1 MGNVYN
7 FAILNELLKHWIMM
21 TLPDTYSQDEKIE
34 LERQFNVLLT
44 CWKSRKNEQDVAF
57 VTEAYLLAANAHKDA
72 RRRSGEPYMY
82 HPLAVATIIAGE
94 MGMGRTSIIAA
105 LLHDVVEDTDY
116 TLDYIKEHFG
126 DKAAQIVDG
135 VTKLTNE
142 DFTEGVKS
150 LQAETFRKVIMS
162 MSYDIRVILV
172 KLADRLHNMRTLS
185 SMPHHKQLKIAS
197 ETTQIYAPIAY
208 RLGLYKVKIELDDLC
223 LKYIN
228 PQVFESVQKQLCD
241 VREKKLK
248 ELEDFLAP
256 VKAELEQRGIKV
268 RTMAIE
274 RNVSSVWERM
284 VKFGMSLEEVYDAY
298 VARIIIDC
306 PDLDDEKV
314 QCWETFAVFT
324 KYYYPDNKKMRDW
337 VSFPK
342 TNGYSSIHA
351 VFMSK
356 DGNWVE
362 TQIRTER
369 MDEIAENGFAA
380 YWKYRAKNSNAE
392 SGLDLWMNVVRNL
405 VQQADENHVSAIEF
419 IDSFKLDLFNDE
431 IFVFTPDGD
440 KITLPKGSTV
450 LDFAYNIHSD
460 LGNHCVGANIN
471 KKLSP
476 IHTELKMGDQ
486 VEVITSEYQEPQEK
500 WFDYLATSSAK
511 SRLKNG
517 IKDFRKAF
525 KDKGK
530 TMLKEYFD
538 HANIDFSKQ
547 NRNILA
553 AKFNLATRN
562 DLYYFV
568 AVNKIGRQDVE
579 TILKKSDFS
588 WSNYL
593 VKYLTLG
600 FVKPSSQKKNDDKD
614 GVDISGYT
622 ISTCCN
628 PIPGDDVVAIS
639 LPGEPVQIHHPD
651 CPEAMKLMSRHGE
664 SIVKAR
670 WQFGEDFAF
679 LATLK
684 ILAVNKMGFGATL
697 FDTITNQ
704 EKLDMQAMEMKNEGG
719 MVVAIVSVYVNNLKT
734 LENLIDKIKKID
746 LVKKVER
753 VGKRL

>member
-1 MGNVYN
+1 
-7 FAILNELLKHWIMM
+7 MM

-44 CWKSRKNEQDVAF
+44 CWKSRKNEQDVAL

-116 TLDYIKEHFG
+116 SLDYIKEHFG

-142 DFTEGVKS
+142 DFTEGVNS

-248 ELEDFLAP
+248 ELEDFLTP

-306 PDLDDEKV
+306 PNLDDEKV

-547 NRNILA
+547 NRNLLA

-562 DLYYFV
+562 DLYYYV

-600 FVKPSSQKKNDDKD
+600 FVKPSSQKKSDDKD

-639 LPGEPVQIHHPD
+639 LPGESVQIHHPD

>member
-1 MGNVYN
+1 
-7 FAILNELLKHWIMM
+7 M
-21 TLPDTYSQDEKIE
+21 TLPDTYSQDEKAE
-34 LERQFNVLLT
+34 LERQFDNLLR
-44 CWKSRKNEQDVAF
+44 CWKSRKNEQDVES
-57 VTEAYLLAANAHKDA
+57 VTEGFLLAANAHKDQ

-105 LLHDVVEDTDY
+105 LLHDVVEDTEY

-126 DKAAQIVDG
+126 EKVAQIVDG

-142 DFTEGVKS
+142 DFDANVRS

-172 KLADRLHNMRTLS
+172 KLADRLHNMRTLG

-197 ETTQIYAPIAY
+197 ETTQIYAPVAY
-208 RLGLYKVKIELDDLC
+208 RLGLYKVKLELDDLC

-228 PQVFESVQKQLCD
+228 PQVFESVQKQLAE
-241 VREKKLK
+241 VRDRKIK

-256 VKAELEQRGIKV
+256 VKSDLEKQGVKV

-284 VKFGMSLEEVYDAY
+284 VKFGMSLEEVYDVY

-306 PDLDDEKV
+306 PNIEDEKV
-314 QCWETFAVFT
+314 KCWETFAAFT

-351 VFMSK
+351 VFMNQN
-356 DGNWVE
+356 GNWVE

-380 YWKYRAKNSNAE
+380 YWKYRDKNSTAE
-392 SGLDLWMNVVRNL
+392 SGLDLWMKVVKDL
-405 VQQADENHVSAIEF
+405 VKQADENHASAIEF

-431 IFVFTPDGD
+431 IFVFTPNGD
-440 KITLPKGSTV
+440 KMTLPKGSTV

-476 IHTELKMGDQ
+476 IQTELKMGDQ
-486 VEVITSEYQEPQEK
+486 VEIITSEHQEPQEK

-517 IKDFRKAF
+517 IKDFRKVF

-538 HANIDFSKQ
+538 RAKIDFSRL
-547 NRNILA
+547 NRNILVE
-553 AKFNLATRN
+553 KFNLANRN
-562 DLYYFV
+562 DLYYYV
-568 AVNKIGRQDVE
+568 ATNKIGQQDVE
-579 TILKKSDFS
+579 TILKKKDASLSD
-588 WSNYL
+588 YL

-600 FVKPSSQKKNDDKD
+600 FVKPSQKKNEEKPDEN
-614 GVDISGYT
+614 GVSGYV
-622 ISTCCN
+622 IATCCK
-628 PIPGDDVVAIS
+628 PIPGDDVVAIQ
-639 LPGEPVQIHHPD
+639 LPGEPIQIHHPD
-651 CPEAMKLMSRHGE
+651 CPEAQKLMSRYGE
-664 SIVKAR
+664 SIVKAHL
-670 WQFGEDFAF
+670 QFGDDFAF

-684 ILAVNKMGFGATL
+684 VLAVNKMGFGAKL

-704 EKLDMQAMEMKNEGG
+704 EKLDMQAMEMKIEGG
-719 MVVAIVSVYVNNLKT
+719 MVVATVSVYVNNLKT
-734 LENLIDKIKKID
+734 LENLIDKIKKIE

-753 VGKRL
+753 IGKRS

>member
-1 MGNVYN
+1 
-7 FAILNELLKHWIMM
+7 MM
-21 TLPDTYSQDEKIE
+21 TLPDTYSPDEKIE
-34 LERQFNVLLT
+34 LERQFNALLQ
-44 CWKSRKNEQDVAF
+44 CWKSRKNEQDVAL

-116 TLDYIKEHFG
+116 TLYYISEHFG
-126 DKAAQIVDG
+126 EKVAKIVDG

-142 DFTEGVKS
+142 DFDASVRS

-228 PQVFESVQKQLCD
+228 PSVFDSVQKQLSE
-241 VREKKLK
+241 VREKKIN
-248 ELEDFLAP
+248 ELEEFLSP
-256 VKAELEQRGIKV
+256 VKTELEQRGIKV

-306 PDLDDEKV
+306 PNIDDEKI

-351 VFMSK
+351 VFMNRH
-356 DGNWVE
+356 GNWIE

-369 MDEIAENGFAA
+369 MDEAAENGFAA
-380 YWKYRAKNSNAE
+380 YWKYRDQNSTAE
-392 SGLDLWMNVVRNL
+392 SGLDLWMKVVRNL
-405 VQQADENHVSAIEF
+405 VQQADENHASAIEF

-431 IFVFTPDGD
+431 IFVFTPKGD

-450 LDFAYNIHSD
+450 LDFAYNIHTD

-476 IHTELKMGDQ
+476 IQTELKMGDQ
-486 VEVITSEYQEPQEK
+486 VEVITSEHQEPQEK

-517 IKDFRKAF
+517 IKDYRKAF
-525 KDKGK
+525 KDEGK
-530 TMLKEYFD
+530 AMLKEYFD
-538 HANIDFSKQ
+538 HAKIDFSKQ
-547 NRNILA
+547 NRNTLA
-553 AKFNLATRN
+553 EKFNLSNRN
-562 DLYYFV
+562 DLYYMV
-568 AVNKIGRQDVE
+568 ATNKIGQQDVE
-579 TILKKSDFS
+579 NCLRKNDAAS
-588 WSNYL
+588 WSEYL

-600 FVKPSSQKKNDDKD
+600 IVRPSSERKNDKTEEKPDENT
-614 GVDISGYT
+614 VSGYV

-628 PIPGDDVVAIS
+628 PIPGDDVVAIQ
-639 LPGEPVQIHHPD
+639 LPGEPLQIHHPD
-651 CPEAMKLMSRHGE
+651 CVEAQKLMSRYGE
-664 SIVKAR
+664 SILKAR
-670 WQFGEDFAF
+670 LQFGDDFAF

-697 FDTITNQ
+697 FDIITNQ
-704 EKLDMQAMEMKNEGG
+704 EKLDMQAMEMKIEGG

-734 LENLIDKIKKID
+734 LENLIDKIKKLE

-753 VGKRL
+753 VGKRN

>member
-1 MGNVYN
+1 
-7 FAILNELLKHWIMM
+7 M
-21 TLPDTYSQDEKIE
+21 TLPDTYSQDEKAE
-34 LERQFNVLLT
+34 LERQFDNLLR
-44 CWKSRKNEQDVAF
+44 CWKSRKNEQDVES
-57 VTEAYLLAANAHKDA
+57 VTEGFLLAANAHKDQ

-105 LLHDVVEDTDY
+105 LLHDVVEDTEY

-126 DKAAQIVDG
+126 EKVAQIVDG

-142 DFTEGVKS
+142 DFDANVRS

-172 KLADRLHNMRTLS
+172 KLADRLHNMRTLG

-197 ETTQIYAPIAY
+197 ETTQIYAPVAY
-208 RLGLYKVKIELDDLC
+208 RLGLYKVKLELDDLC

-228 PQVFESVQKQLCD
+228 PQVFESVQKQLAE
-241 VREKKLK
+241 VRDRKIK

-256 VKAELEQRGIKV
+256 VKSDLEKQGVKV

-284 VKFGMSLEEVYDAY
+284 VKFGMSLEEVYDVY

-306 PDLDDEKV
+306 PNIEDEKV
-314 QCWETFAVFT
+314 KCWETFAAFT

-351 VFMSK
+351 VFMNQN
-356 DGNWVE
+356 GNWVE

-380 YWKYRAKNSNAE
+380 YWKYRDKNSTAE
-392 SGLDLWMNVVRNL
+392 SGLDLWMKVVKDL
-405 VQQADENHVSAIEF
+405 VKQADENHASAIEF

-431 IFVFTPDGD
+431 IFVFTPNGD
-440 KITLPKGSTV
+440 KMTLPKGSTV

-476 IHTELKMGDQ
+476 IQTELKMGDQ
-486 VEVITSEYQEPQEK
+486 VEIITSEHQEPQEK

-517 IKDFRKAF
+517 IKDFRKVF

-538 HANIDFSKQ
+538 RAKIDFSRL
-547 NRNILA
+547 NRNILVE
-553 AKFNLATRN
+553 KFNLANRN
-562 DLYYFV
+562 DLYYYV
-568 AVNKIGRQDVE
+568 ATNKIGQQDVE
-579 TILKKSDFS
+579 TILKKKGASLSD
-588 WSNYL
+588 YL

-600 FVKPSSQKKNDDKD
+600 FVKPSQKKNEEKPDEN
-614 GVDISGYT
+614 GVTGYV
-622 ISTCCN
+622 IATCCK
-628 PIPGDDVVAIS
+628 PIPGDDVVAIQ
-639 LPGEPVQIHHPD
+639 LPGEPIQIHHPD
-651 CPEAMKLMSRHGE
+651 CPEAQKLMSRYGE
-664 SIVKAR
+664 SIVKAHL
-670 WQFGEDFAF
+670 QFGDDFAF
-679 LATLK
+679 LATIK
-684 ILAVNKMGFGATL
+684 VLAVNKMGFGAKL

-704 EKLDMQAMEMKNEGG
+704 EKLDMQAMEMMIEGG
-719 MVVAIVSVYVNNLKT
+719 MVVATVSVYVNNLKT
-734 LENLIDKIKKID
+734 LENLIDKIKKIE

-753 VGKRL
+753 IGKRS

>member
-1 MGNVYN
+1 
-7 FAILNELLKHWIMM
+7 M
-21 TLPDTYSQDEKIE
+21 TLPDTYSQEEKIE
-34 LERQFNVLLT
+34 LERQFNELLQ
-44 CWKSRKNEQDVAF
+44 CWKSRKNEQDVAL

-94 MGMGRTSIIAA
+94 MGMGRTSIICA

-116 TLDYIKEHFG
+116 TLDYISEHFG
-126 DKAAQIVDG
+126 EKVAKIVDG
-135 VTKLTNE
+135 VTKLTSE
-142 DFTEGVKS
+142 DFKEGAKS

-197 ETTQIYAPIAY
+197 ETAQIYAPIAY

-228 PQVFESVQKQLCD
+228 PQVFDSVQKQLCE
-241 VREKKLK
+241 VREKKIN
-248 ELEDFLAP
+248 ELEEFLAP
-256 VKAELEQRGIKV
+256 VKAELDKMGIKV

-284 VKFGMSLEEVYDAY
+284 VKFGMSLEEVYDVY

-306 PDLDDEKV
+306 PNVEDEKV
-314 QCWETFAVFT
+314 KCWETFAVFT

-351 VFMSK
+351 VFMNK
-356 DGNWVE
+356 KGNWVE

-380 YWKYRAKNSNAE
+380 YWKYRDQNSTAE
-392 SGLDLWMNVVRNL
+392 SGLDLWMKVVRDL
-405 VQQADENHVSAIEF
+405 VQQADDNQASAIEF

-431 IFVFTPDGD
+431 IFVFTPNGD

-517 IKDFRKAF
+517 IKDFRKVF
-525 KDKGK
+525 KEKGK
-530 TMLKEYFD
+530 AMLREIFEN
-538 HANIDFSKQ
+538 ARIDFSKQ
-547 NRNILA
+547 NRNTLA
-553 AKFNLATRN
+553 EKLNLATRN
-562 DLYYFV
+562 DLYYYV
-568 AVNKIGRQDVE
+568 AMNKVSQQDVE
-579 TILKKSDFS
+579 NILKKNDAS
-588 WSNYL
+588 WSDYL

-600 FVKPSSQKKNDDKD
+600 FVNPSKRNGNKTND
-614 GVDISGYT
+614 VDVAGYV

-651 CPEAMKLMSRHGE
+651 CPEAQKLMSRHGE

-670 WQFGEDFAF
+670 WQFGDDFAF

-684 ILAVNKMGFGATL
+684 ILAVNKMGFGAKL

-704 EKLDMQAMEMKNEGG
+704 EKLDMQAMEMKIEGG

-753 VGKRL
+753 VGKKN

>member
-1 MGNVYN
+1 
-7 FAILNELLKHWIMM
+7 
-21 TLPDTYSQDEKIE
+21 
-34 LERQFNVLLT
+34 
-44 CWKSRKNEQDVAF
+44 
-57 VTEAYLLAANAHKDA
+57 
-72 RRRSGEPYMY
+72 MY

-105 LLHDVVEDTDY
+105 LLHDVVEDTEY

-126 DKAAQIVDG
+126 EKVAQIVDG

-142 DFTEGVKS
+142 DFDANVRS

-172 KLADRLHNMRTLS
+172 KLADRLHNMRTLG

-197 ETTQIYAPIAY
+197 ETTQIYAPVAY
-208 RLGLYKVKIELDDLC
+208 RLGLYKVKLELDDLC

-228 PQVFESVQKQLCD
+228 PQVFESVQKQLAE
-241 VREKKLK
+241 VRDRKIK

-256 VKAELEQRGIKV
+256 VKSDLEKQGVKV

-284 VKFGMSLEEVYDAY
+284 VKFGMSLEEVYDVY

-306 PDLDDEKV
+306 PNIEDEKV
-314 QCWETFAVFT
+314 KCWETFAAFT

-351 VFMSK
+351 VFMNQN
-356 DGNWVE
+356 GNWVE

-380 YWKYRAKNSNAE
+380 YWKYRDKNSTAE
-392 SGLDLWMNVVRNL
+392 SGLDLWMKVVKDL
-405 VQQADENHVSAIEF
+405 VKQADENHASAIEF
-419 IDSFKLDLFNDE
+419 IDNFKLDLFNDE
-431 IFVFTPDGD
+431 IFVFTPKGD

-450 LDFAYNIHSD
+450 LDFAYNIHTD

-476 IHTELKMGDQ
+476 IQTELKMGDQ
-486 VEVITSEYQEPQEK
+486 VEIITSEHQEPQEK

-517 IKDFRKAF
+517 IKDFRKVF

-538 HANIDFSKQ
+538 RAKIDFSRL
-547 NRNILA
+547 NRNILVE
-553 AKFNLATRN
+553 KFNLANRN
-562 DLYYFV
+562 DLYYYV
-568 AVNKIGRQDVE
+568 ATNKIGQQDVE
-579 TILKKSDFS
+579 TILKKKDASLSD
-588 WSNYL
+588 YL

-600 FVKPSSQKKNDDKD
+600 FVKPSQKKNEEKPDEN
-614 GVDISGYT
+614 GVSGYV
-622 ISTCCN
+622 IATCCK
-628 PIPGDDVVAIS
+628 PIPGDDVVAIQ
-639 LPGEPVQIHHPD
+639 LPGEPIQIHHPD
-651 CPEAMKLMSRHGE
+651 CPEAQKLMSRYGE
-664 SIVKAR
+664 SIVKAHL
-670 WQFGEDFAF
+670 QFGDDFAF
-679 LATLK
+679 LATIK
-684 ILAVNKMGFGATL
+684 VLAVNKMGFGAKL

-704 EKLDMQAMEMKNEGG
+704 EKLDMQAMEMMIEGG
-719 MVVAIVSVYVNNLKT
+719 MVVATVSVYVNNLKT
-734 LENLIDKIKKID
+734 LENLIDKIKKIE

-753 VGKRL
+753 IGKRS

>member
-1 MGNVYN
+1 
-7 FAILNELLKHWIMM
+7 MM
-21 TLPDTYSQDEKIE
+21 TLPDTYSLEEKAE
-34 LERQFNVLLT
+34 LERQFEQLLQ
-44 CWKSRKNEQDVAF
+44 CWKSRKNEQDVAL
-57 VTEAYLLAANAHKDA
+57 VTEGFLLAANAHKDQ

-82 HPLAVATIIAGE
+82 HPLAVATVIAGE

-105 LLHDVVEDTDY
+105 LLHDVVEDTEY

-126 DKAAQIVDG
+126 DKVAQIVDG

-142 DFTEGVKS
+142 DFEEGARS

-172 KLADRLHNMRTLS
+172 KLADRLHNMRTLG

-228 PQVFESVQKQLCD
+228 PQVFESVQKQLCEI
-241 VREKKLK
+241 REKKIN
-248 ELEDFLAP
+248 ELEEFLAP
-256 VKAELEQRGIKV
+256 VKTELEQRGIKV

-306 PDLDDEKV
+306 QNVEDEKI

-351 VFMSK
+351 VFMNK
-356 DGNWVE
+356 QGNWIE

-369 MDEIAENGFAA
+369 MDETAENGFAA
-380 YWKYRAKNSNAE
+380 YWKYRDKNSNAE
-392 SGLDLWMNVVRNL
+392 SGLDLWMKVVRNL
-405 VQQADENHVSAIEF
+405 VQQADENHASAIEF
-419 IDSFKLDLFNDE
+419 IDNFKLDLFNDE
-431 IFVFTPDGD
+431 IFVFTPKGD

-450 LDFAYNIHSD
+450 LDFAYNIHTD
-460 LGNHCVGANIN
+460 IGNHCVGANIN

-486 VEVITSEYQEPQEK
+486 VEVITSEHQEPQEK

-511 SRLKNG
+511 TRLKNG

-530 TMLKEYFD
+530 EMLRAYFENA
-538 HANIDFSKQ
+538 HVDFSKQ
-547 NRNILA
+547 NRNTLA
-553 AKFNLATRN
+553 EKFNLANRN
-562 DLYYFV
+562 DLYYYV
-568 AVNKIGRQDVE
+568 ATNKIGQQDVDNV
-579 TILKKSDFS
+579 LKSNDVRWSD
-588 WSNYL
+588 YL

-600 FVKPSSQKKNDDKD
+600 FVRPSSQRKNEEKAEES
-614 GVDISGYT
+614 GVSGYV
-622 ISTCCN
+622 ISTCCT
-628 PIPGDDVVAIS
+628 PIPGDDVVAIQ
-639 LPGEPVQIHHPD
+639 LPGQPIQIHHPD
-651 CPEAMKLMSRHGE
+651 CPEAQKLMSRYGE
-664 SIVKAR
+664 NIVKAR
-670 WQFGEDFAF
+670 MQFGDEFAF

-704 EKLDMQAMEMKNEGG
+704 EKLDMQAMEMKIEGG
-719 MVVAIVSVYVNNLKT
+719 MVVATVSVYVNNLKT
-734 LENLIDKIKKID
+734 LENLIDKIKKLE

-753 VGKRL
+753 VGKRS

>member
-1 MGNVYN
+1 
-7 FAILNELLKHWIMM
+7 MM
-21 TLPDTYSQDEKIE
+21 TLPDTYSQDEKAE
-34 LERQFNVLLT
+34 LERQFDNLLR
-44 CWKSRKNEQDVAF
+44 CWKSRKNEQDVES
-57 VTEAYLLAANAHKDA
+57 VTEGFLLAANAHKDQ

-105 LLHDVVEDTDY
+105 LLHDVVEDTEY

-126 DKAAQIVDG
+126 EKVAQIVDG

-142 DFTEGVKS
+142 DFDANVRS

-172 KLADRLHNMRTLS
+172 KLADRLHNMRTLG

-197 ETTQIYAPIAY
+197 ETTQIYAPVAY
-208 RLGLYKVKIELDDLC
+208 RLGLYKVKLELDDLC

-228 PQVFESVQKQLCD
+228 PQVFESVQKQLAE
-241 VREKKLK
+241 VRDRKIR

-256 VKAELEQRGIKV
+256 VKSDLEKQGVKV

-284 VKFGMSLEEVYDAY
+284 VKFGMSLEEVYDVY

-306 PDLDDEKV
+306 PNIEDEKV
-314 QCWETFAVFT
+314 KCWETFAAFT

-351 VFMSK
+351 VFMNQN
-356 DGNWVE
+356 GNWVE

-380 YWKYRAKNSNAE
+380 YWKYRDKNSTAE
-392 SGLDLWMNVVRNL
+392 SGLDLWMKVVKDL
-405 VQQADENHVSAIEF
+405 VKQADENHASAIEF

-431 IFVFTPDGD
+431 IFVFTPNGD
-440 KITLPKGSTV
+440 KMTLPKGSTV
-450 LDFAYNIHSD
+450 LDFAYNIHTD

-476 IHTELKMGDQ
+476 IQTELKMGDQ
-486 VEVITSEYQEPQEK
+486 VEIITSEHQEPQEK

-517 IKDFRKAF
+517 IKDFRKVF

-538 HANIDFSKQ
+538 RAKIDFSRL
-547 NRNILA
+547 NRNILVE
-553 AKFNLATRN
+553 KFNLANRN
-562 DLYYFV
+562 DLYYYV
-568 AVNKIGRQDVE
+568 ATNKIGQQDVE
-579 TILKKSDFS
+579 TILKKKDASLSD
-588 WSNYL
+588 YL

-600 FVKPSSQKKNDDKD
+600 FVKPSQKKNEEKPDEN
-614 GVDISGYT
+614 GVSGYV
-622 ISTCCN
+622 IATCCK
-628 PIPGDDVVAIS
+628 PIPGDDVVAIQ
-639 LPGEPVQIHHPD
+639 LPGEPIQIHHPD
-651 CPEAMKLMSRHGE
+651 CPEAQKLMSRYGE
-664 SIVKAR
+664 SIVKAHL
-670 WQFGEDFAF
+670 QFGDDFAF
-679 LATLK
+679 LATIK
-684 ILAVNKMGFGATL
+684 VLAVNKMGFGAKL

-704 EKLDMQAMEMKNEGG
+704 EKLDMQAMEMRIEGG
-719 MVVAIVSVYVNNLKT
+719 MVVATVSVYVNNLKT
-734 LENLIDKIKKID
+734 LENLVNKIKKLE

-753 VGKRL
+753 IGKRS

>member
-1 MGNVYN
+1 
-7 FAILNELLKHWIMM
+7 M
-21 TLPDTYSQDEKIE
+21 TLPDTYSQDEKAE
-34 LERQFNVLLT
+34 LERQFDNLLR
-44 CWKSRKNEQDVAF
+44 CWKSRKNEQDVES
-57 VTEAYLLAANAHKDA
+57 VTEGFLLAANAHKDQ

-105 LLHDVVEDTDY
+105 LLHDVVEDTEY

-126 DKAAQIVDG
+126 EKVAQIVDG

-142 DFTEGVKS
+142 DFDANVRS

-172 KLADRLHNMRTLS
+172 KLADRLHNMRTLG

-197 ETTQIYAPIAY
+197 ETTQIYAPVAY
-208 RLGLYKVKIELDDLC
+208 RLGLYKVKLELDDLC

-228 PQVFESVQKQLCD
+228 PQVFESVQKQLAE
-241 VREKKLK
+241 VRDRKIK

-256 VKAELEQRGIKV
+256 VKSDLEKQGVKV

-284 VKFGMSLEEVYDAY
+284 VKFGMSLEEVYDVY

-306 PDLDDEKV
+306 PNIEDEKV
-314 QCWETFAVFT
+314 KCWETFAAFT

-351 VFMSK
+351 VFMNK
-356 DGNWVE
+356 NGNWVE

-380 YWKYRAKNSNAE
+380 YWKYRDKNSTAE
-392 SGLDLWMNVVRNL
+392 SGLDLWMKVVKDL
-405 VQQADENHVSAIEF
+405 VKQADENHASAIEF
-419 IDSFKLDLFNDE
+419 IDNFKLDLFNDE
-431 IFVFTPDGD
+431 IFVFTPKGD

-450 LDFAYNIHSD
+450 LDFAYNIHTD

-476 IHTELKMGDQ
+476 IQTELKMGDQ
-486 VEVITSEYQEPQEK
+486 VEIITSEHQEPQEK

-517 IKDFRKAF
+517 IKDFRKVF

-538 HANIDFSKQ
+538 RAKIDFSRL
-547 NRNILA
+547 NRNILVE
-553 AKFNLATRN
+553 KFNLANRN
-562 DLYYFV
+562 DLYYYV
-568 AVNKIGRQDVE
+568 ATNKIGQQDVE
-579 TILKKSDFS
+579 TILKKKDASLSD
-588 WSNYL
+588 YL

-600 FVKPSSQKKNDDKD
+600 FVKPSQKKNEEKPDEN
-614 GVDISGYT
+614 GVSGYV
-622 ISTCCN
+622 IATCCK
-628 PIPGDDVVAIS
+628 PIPGDDVVAIQ
-639 LPGEPVQIHHPD
+639 LPGEPIQIHHPD
-651 CPEAMKLMSRHGE
+651 CPEAQKLMSRYGE
-664 SIVKAR
+664 SIVKAHL
-670 WQFGEDFAF
+670 QFGDDFAF

-684 ILAVNKMGFGATL
+684 VLAVNKMGFGAKL

-704 EKLDMQAMEMKNEGG
+704 EKLDMQAMEMKIEGG
-719 MVVAIVSVYVNNLKT
+719 MVVATVSVYVNNLKT
-734 LENLIDKIKKID
+734 LENLIDKIKKIE

-753 VGKRL
+753 IGKRS

>member
-1 MGNVYN
+1 
-7 FAILNELLKHWIMM
+7 MM
-21 TLPDTYSQDEKIE
+21 TLPDTYSQDEKAE
-34 LERQFNVLLT
+34 LERQFNELLS
-44 CWKSRKNEQDVAF
+44 CWKSRKNEQDVAL

-142 DFTEGVKS
+142 NFTEGVKS

-172 KLADRLHNMRTLS
+172 KLADRLHNMRTLG

-228 PQVFESVQKQLCD
+228 PQVFESVQKQLCEI
-241 VREKKLK
+241 REKKLK

-256 VKAELEQRGIKV
+256 VKVELEQRGIKV

-306 PDLDDEKV
+306 PRMEDEKI

-380 YWKYRAKNSNAE
+380 YWKYRGKNSNAE

-486 VEVITSEYQEPQEK
+486 VEIITSEHQEPQEK

-517 IKDFRKAF
+517 IKDFRKAY
-525 KDKGK
+525 KDQGK
-530 TMLKEYFD
+530 TMLREYFE

-547 NRNILA
+547 NRNLLA
-553 AKFNLATRN
+553 EKFNLATRN
-562 DLYYFV
+562 DLYYYV
-568 AVNKIGRQDVE
+568 AVNKIGQQDVE
-579 TILKKSDFS
+579 AILKKNDIS

-600 FVKPSSQKKNDDKD
+600 FVKPSQKKNEGKDD
-614 GVDISGYT
+614 VDISGYT

-651 CPEAMKLMSRHGE
+651 CPVAMKLMSRHGE

-684 ILAVNKMGFGATL
+684 ILAVNKMGFGAML

-704 EKLDMQAMEMKNEGG
+704 EKLDMQAMEMKNEAG

-734 LENLIDKIKKID
+734 LENLIDKIKKIE

-753 VGKRL
+753 VGKRS

>member
-1 MGNVYN
+1 
-7 FAILNELLKHWIMM
+7 M
-21 TLPDTYSQDEKIE
+21 TLPDTYSQEEKVE
-34 LERQFNVLLT
+34 LERQFNDLLQR
-44 CWKSRKNEQDVAF
+44 WKSRKNEQDVAL
-57 VTEAYLLAANAHKDA
+57 VTEAFLLAANAHKDA

-116 TLDYIKEHFG
+116 TLDYIREHFG

-142 DFTEGVKS
+142 DFKEGAKS

-228 PQVFESVQKQLCD
+228 PQVFDSVQKQLCE
-241 VREKKLK
+241 VREKKIN
-248 ELEDFLAP
+248 ELEEFLAP
-256 VKAELEQRGIKV
+256 VKAELDTMGIKV

-306 PDLDDEKV
+306 PNVEDEKV
-314 QCWETFAVFT
+314 KCWETFAVFT

-351 VFMSK
+351 VFMNK
-356 DGNWVE
+356 KGNWVE

-380 YWKYRAKNSNAE
+380 YWKYRDKNSTAE
-392 SGLDLWMNVVRNL
+392 SGLDLWMKVVRDL
-405 VQQADENHVSAIEF
+405 VQQADDNQASAIEF

-431 IFVFTPDGD
+431 IFVFTPNGD

-517 IKDFRKAF
+517 IKDFRKVF
-525 KDKGK
+525 KEKGK
-530 TMLKEYFD
+530 AMLREIFEN
-538 HANIDFSKQ
+538 ARIDFSKQ
-547 NRNILA
+547 NRNTLA
-553 AKFNLATRN
+553 EKLNLATRN
-562 DLYYFV
+562 DLYYYV
-568 AVNKIGRQDVE
+568 AMNKVSQQDVE
-579 TILKKSDFS
+579 SILKKNDAS
-588 WSNYL
+588 WSDYL
-593 VKYLTLG
+593 LKYLTLG
-600 FVKPSSQKKNDDKD
+600 FVNPSKKN
-614 GVDISGYT
+614 GVKTSDVDVAGYV

-651 CPEAMKLMSRHGE
+651 CPEAQKLMSRHGE

-670 WQFGEDFAF
+670 WQFGDDFAF
-679 LATLK
+679 LATIK
-684 ILAVNKMGFGATL
+684 VLAVNKMGFGAKL

-704 EKLDMQAMEMKNEGG
+704 EKLDMQAMEMKIEGG
-719 MVVAIVSVYVNNLKT
+719 MVVANVSVYVNNLKT
-734 LENLIDKIKKID
+734 LENLIEKIKKID

-753 VGKRL
+753 VGKKS

>member
-1 MGNVYN
+1 
-7 FAILNELLKHWIMM
+7 MM
-21 TLPDTYSQDEKIE
+21 TLPDTYSPDEKIE
-34 LERQFNVLLT
+34 LERQFNALLQ
-44 CWKSRKNEQDVAF
+44 CWKSRKNEQDVAL

-116 TLDYIKEHFG
+116 ILYYISEHFG
-126 DKAAQIVDG
+126 EKVAKIVDG

-142 DFTEGVKS
+142 DFDASVRS

-228 PQVFESVQKQLCD
+228 PSVFDSVQKQLSE
-241 VREKKLK
+241 VREKKIN
-248 ELEDFLAP
+248 ELEEFLSP
-256 VKAELEQRGIKV
+256 VKTELEQRGIKV

-306 PDLDDEKV
+306 PNIDDEKI

-351 VFMSK
+351 VFMNRH
-356 DGNWVE
+356 GNWIE

-369 MDEIAENGFAA
+369 MDEAAENGFAA
-380 YWKYRAKNSNAE
+380 YWKYRDQNSTAE
-392 SGLDLWMNVVRNL
+392 SGLDLWMKVVRNL
-405 VQQADENHVSAIEF
+405 VQQADENHASAIEF

-431 IFVFTPDGD
+431 IFVFTPKGD

-450 LDFAYNIHSD
+450 LDFAYNIHTD

-476 IHTELKMGDQ
+476 IQTELKMGDQ
-486 VEVITSEYQEPQEK
+486 VEVITSEHQEPQEK

-517 IKDFRKAF
+517 IKDYRKAF
-525 KDKGK
+525 KDEGK
-530 TMLKEYFD
+530 AMLKEYFD
-538 HANIDFSKQ
+538 HAKIDFSKQ
-547 NRNILA
+547 NRNTLA
-553 AKFNLATRN
+553 EKFNLSNRN
-562 DLYYFV
+562 DLYYMV
-568 AVNKIGRQDVE
+568 ATNKIGQQDVE
-579 TILKKSDFS
+579 NCLRKNDAAS
-588 WSNYL
+588 WSEYL

-600 FVKPSSQKKNDDKD
+600 IVRPSSERKNDKTEEKPDENT
-614 GVDISGYT
+614 VSGYV

-628 PIPGDDVVAIS
+628 PIPGDDVVAIQ
-639 LPGEPVQIHHPD
+639 LPGEPLQIHHPD
-651 CPEAMKLMSRHGE
+651 CVEAQKLMSRYGE
-664 SIVKAR
+664 SILKAR
-670 WQFGEDFAF
+670 LQFGDDFAF

-697 FDTITNQ
+697 FDIITNQ
-704 EKLDMQAMEMKNEGG
+704 EKLDMQAMEMKIEGG

-734 LENLIDKIKKID
+734 LENLIDKIKKLE

-753 VGKRL
+753 VGKRN

>member
-1 MGNVYN
+1 
-7 FAILNELLKHWIMM
+7 MM
-21 TLPDTYSQDEKIE
+21 TLPDDYSLDEKQE
-34 LERQFNVLLT
+34 LERQFNVLLS
-44 CWKSRKNEQDVAF
+44 CWKSRKNEQDVAL

-94 MGMGRTSIIAA
+94 MGMGRTSIICA
-105 LLHDVVEDTDY
+105 LLHDVVEDTEY

-126 DKAAQIVDG
+126 EKVAKIVDG

-142 DFTEGVKS
+142 DFEEGVKS

-185 SMPHHKQLKIAS
+185 AMPHHKQLKIAS

-223 LKYIN
+223 LRYIN
-228 PQVFESVQKQLCD
+228 PQVFESVQKQLAELRD
-241 VREKKLK
+241 KKIN
-248 ELEDFLAP
+248 ELNEFLAP
-256 VKAELEQRGIKV
+256 VKAELDQMGIKV

-284 VKFGMSLEEVYDAY
+284 VKFGMSLEEVYDVY
-298 VARIIIDC
+298 VARVIIDC
-306 PDLDDEKV
+306 QEPENEKIR
-314 QCWETFAVFT
+314 CWETFAVFT

-351 VFMSK
+351 VFMNRQ
-356 DGNWVE
+356 GNWIE

-369 MDEIAENGFAA
+369 MDETAENGFAA
-380 YWKYRAKNSNAE
+380 YWKYRDKNSTDE
-392 SGLDLWMNVVRNL
+392 SGLDLWMKVVRNL
-405 VQQADENHVSAIEF
+405 VQQADENHASAIEF
-419 IDSFKLDLFNDE
+419 IDNFKLDLFNDE
-431 IFVFTPDGD
+431 IFVFTPKGD

-450 LDFAYNIHSD
+450 LDFAYNIHTD

-476 IHTELKMGDQ
+476 IQTELKMGDQ
-486 VEVITSEYQEPQEK
+486 VEIITSEYQEPQEK

-511 SRLKNG
+511 TRLKNG

-530 TMLKEYFD
+530 TRLKEYFD
-538 HANIDFSKQ
+538 NARIDFSKQ

-553 AKFNLATRN
+553 EKFNLTNRN
-562 DLYYFV
+562 DLYYYV
-568 AVNKIGRQDVE
+568 AIDKIGQDDVE
-579 TILKKSDFS
+579 AILKKRDTSLSD
-588 WSNYL
+588 YL

-600 FVKPSSQKKNDDKD
+600 FVRPSSQRKVEEKPGELDLT
-614 GVDISGYT
+614 GYV
-622 ISTCCN
+622 ISTCCK
-628 PIPGDDVVAIS
+628 PIPGDDVVAIQ
-639 LPGEPVQIHHPD
+639 LPGQPIQIHHPD
-651 CPEAMKLMSRHGE
+651 CPEAMKLMSRYGE
-664 SIVKAR
+664 NIVKAHL
-670 WQFGEDFAF
+670 QFGDDFAF
-679 LATLK
+679 VATLK
-684 ILAVNKMGFGATL
+684 ILAVNKMGFGTIL
-697 FDTITNQ
+697 FDTITRR
-704 EKLDMQAMEMKNEGG
+704 EKLDMQAMEMKIEGG
-719 MVVAIVSVYVNNLKT
+719 MVVATVSVYVNNLKT
-734 LENLIDKIKKID
+734 LENLIDKIKKLE

-753 VGKRL
+753 VGNRS

>member
-1 MGNVYN
+1 
-7 FAILNELLKHWIMM
+7 M

-44 CWKSRKNEQDVAF
+44 CWKSRKNEHDVAL

-72 RRRSGEPYMY
+72 RRHSGEPYMY

-116 TLDYIKEHFG
+116 SLDYIKEHFG

-142 DFTEGVKS
+142 DFTEGVNS

-241 VREKKLK
+241 VRKKKLQ
-248 ELEDFLAP
+248 ELEDFLTP

-306 PDLDDEKV
+306 PNLDDEKV

-547 NRNILA
+547 NRNLLA

-562 DLYYFV
+562 DLYYYV

-600 FVKPSSQKKNDDKD
+600 FVKPSSQKKSDDKD

>member
-1 MGNVYN
+1 
-7 FAILNELLKHWIMM
+7 MM
-21 TLPDTYSQDEKIE
+21 FLPDTYSPEEKVE
-34 LERQFNVLLT
+34 LERQFNELLT
-44 CWKSRKNEQDVAF
+44 CWKSRKNEQDVAL

-94 MGMGRTSIIAA
+94 MGMGRTSIICA

-116 TLDYIKEHFG
+116 TLEYISEHFG
-126 DKAAQIVDG
+126 DKVAKIVDG

-142 DFTEGVKS
+142 DFESGVKS

-228 PQVFESVQKQLCD
+228 PSVFESVQKQLEE
-241 VREKKLK
+241 VREKKIN
-248 ELEDFLAP
+248 ELEEFLAP
-256 VKAELEQRGIKV
+256 VKAELGQRGIKV

-306 PDLDDEKV
+306 PNIEDEKI

-351 VFMSK
+351 VFMNK
-356 DGNWVE
+356 YGNWIE

-369 MDEIAENGFAA
+369 MDEAAENGFAA
-380 YWKYRAKNSNAE
+380 YWKYRDQNSNAE
-392 SGLDLWMNVVRNL
+392 SGLDLWMKVVRNL
-405 VQQADENHVSAIEF
+405 VQQADENHASAIEF

-431 IFVFTPDGD
+431 IFVFTPKGD

-450 LDFAYNIHSD
+450 LDFAYNIHTD

-476 IHTELKMGDQ
+476 IQTELKMGDQ
-486 VEVITSEYQEPQEK
+486 VEVITSEHQEPQEK

-530 TMLKEYFD
+530 TMLKQFFD
-538 HANIDFSKQ
+538 NARIDFSKQ

-553 AKFNLATRN
+553 EKFNLANRN

-568 AVNKIGRQDVE
+568 ATNKIGQQDVE
-579 TILKKSDFS
+579 TILKKKDASLSD
-588 WSNYL
+588 YL

-600 FVKPSSQKKNDDKD
+600 FVKPSQKKNEEKPEEN
-614 GVDISGYT
+614 GVSGYV

-628 PIPGDDVVAIS
+628 PIPGDDVVAIQ
-639 LPGEPVQIHHPD
+639 LPGQPVQIHHPD
-651 CPEAMKLMSRHGE
+651 CPEAQKLMSRYGE

-670 WQFGEDFAF
+670 LQFGDDFAF

-684 ILAVNKMGFGATL
+684 ILAVNKMGFGTAL

-704 EKLDMQAMEMKNEGG
+704 EKLDMQAMEMRIEGG
-719 MVVAIVSVYVNNLKT
+719 MVVATVSVYVNNLKT
-734 LENLIDKIKKID
+734 LENLIDKIKKLE

-753 VGKRL
+753 VGKWS

>member
-1 MGNVYN
+1 
-7 FAILNELLKHWIMM
+7 M
-21 TLPDTYSQDEKIE
+21 TLPDTYSQDEKAE
-34 LERQFNVLLT
+34 LERQFDNLLR
-44 CWKSRKNEQDVAF
+44 CWKSRKNEQDVES
-57 VTEAYLLAANAHKDA
+57 VTEGFLLAANAHKDQ

-105 LLHDVVEDTDY
+105 LLHDVVEDTEY

-126 DKAAQIVDG
+126 EKVAQIVDG

-142 DFTEGVKS
+142 DFDANVRS

-172 KLADRLHNMRTLS
+172 KLADRLHNMRTLG

-197 ETTQIYAPIAY
+197 ETTQIYAPVAY
-208 RLGLYKVKIELDDLC
+208 RLGLYKVKLELDDLC

-228 PQVFESVQKQLCD
+228 PQVFESVQKQLAE
-241 VREKKLK
+241 VRDRKIK

-256 VKAELEQRGIKV
+256 VKSDLEKQGVKV

-284 VKFGMSLEEVYDAY
+284 VKFGMSLEEVYDVY

-306 PDLDDEKV
+306 PNIEDEKV
-314 QCWETFAVFT
+314 KCWETFAAFT

-351 VFMSK
+351 VFMNQN
-356 DGNWVE
+356 GNWVE

-380 YWKYRAKNSNAE
+380 YWKYRDKNSTAE
-392 SGLDLWMNVVRNL
+392 SGLDLWMKVVKDL
-405 VQQADENHVSAIEF
+405 VKQADENHASAIEF

-431 IFVFTPDGD
+431 IFVFTPNGD
-440 KITLPKGSTV
+440 KMTLPKGSTV

-476 IHTELKMGDQ
+476 IQTELKMGDQ
-486 VEVITSEYQEPQEK
+486 VEIITSEHQEPQEK

-517 IKDFRKAF
+517 IKDFRKVF

-538 HANIDFSKQ
+538 RAKIDFSRL
-547 NRNILA
+547 NRNILVE
-553 AKFNLATRN
+553 KFNLANRN
-562 DLYYFV
+562 DLYYYV
-568 AVNKIGRQDVE
+568 ATNKIGQQDVE
-579 TILKKSDFS
+579 TILKKKDASLSD
-588 WSNYL
+588 YL

-600 FVKPSSQKKNDDKD
+600 FVKPSQKKNEEKPDEN
-614 GVDISGYT
+614 GVSGYV
-622 ISTCCN
+622 IATCCK
-628 PIPGDDVVAIS
+628 PIPGDDVVAIQ
-639 LPGEPVQIHHPD
+639 LPGEPIQIHHPD
-651 CPEAMKLMSRHGE
+651 CPEAQKLMSRYGE
-664 SIVKAR
+664 SIVKAHL
-670 WQFGEDFAF
+670 QFGDDFAF
-679 LATLK
+679 LATIK
-684 ILAVNKMGFGATL
+684 VLAVNKMGFGAKL

-704 EKLDMQAMEMKNEGG
+704 EKLDMQAMEMMIEGG
-719 MVVAIVSVYVNNLKT
+719 MVVATVSVYVNNLKT
-734 LENLIDKIKKID
+734 LENLIDKIKKIE

-753 VGKRL
+753 IGKRS

>member
-1 MGNVYN
+1 
-7 FAILNELLKHWIMM
+7 M
-21 TLPDTYSQDEKIE
+21 TLPDTYSQDEKAE
-34 LERQFNVLLT
+34 LERQFDNLLR
-44 CWKSRKNEQDVAF
+44 CWKSRKNEQDVES
-57 VTEAYLLAANAHKDA
+57 VTEGFLLAANAHKNQ

-105 LLHDVVEDTDY
+105 LLHDVVEDTEY

-126 DKAAQIVDG
+126 DQVAQIVDG

-142 DFTEGVKS
+142 DFDANVRS

-172 KLADRLHNMRTLS
+172 KLADRLHNMRTLG

-197 ETTQIYAPIAY
+197 ETTQIYAPVAY
-208 RLGLYKVKIELDDLC
+208 RLGLYKVKLELDDLC

-228 PQVFESVQKQLCD
+228 PQVFESVQKQLAE
-241 VREKKLK
+241 VRDRKIM

-256 VKAELEQRGIKV
+256 VKSDLEKQGVKV

-284 VKFGMSLEEVYDAY
+284 VKFGMSLEEVYDVY

-306 PDLDDEKV
+306 PNIEDEKV
-314 QCWETFAVFT
+314 KCWETFAAFT

-351 VFMSK
+351 VFMNK
-356 DGNWVE
+356 NGNWVE

-380 YWKYRAKNSNAE
+380 YWKYRDKNSTAE
-392 SGLDLWMNVVRNL
+392 SGLDLWMKVVKDL
-405 VQQADENHVSAIEF
+405 VKQADENHASAIEF
-419 IDSFKLDLFNDE
+419 IDNFKLDLFNDE
-431 IFVFTPDGD
+431 IFVFTPKGD

-450 LDFAYNIHSD
+450 LDFAYNIHTD

-476 IHTELKMGDQ
+476 IQTELKMGDQ
-486 VEVITSEYQEPQEK
+486 VEIITSEHQEPQEK

-517 IKDFRKAF
+517 IKDFRKVF

-538 HANIDFSKQ
+538 RAKIDFSRL
-547 NRNILA
+547 NRNILVE
-553 AKFNLATRN
+553 KFNLANRN
-562 DLYYFV
+562 DLYYYV
-568 AVNKIGRQDVE
+568 ATNKIGQQDVE
-579 TILKKSDFS
+579 TILKKKDASLSD
-588 WSNYL
+588 YL

-600 FVKPSSQKKNDDKD
+600 FVKPSQKKNEEKPDEN
-614 GVDISGYT
+614 GVSGYV
-622 ISTCCN
+622 IATCCK
-628 PIPGDDVVAIS
+628 PIPGDDVVAIQ
-639 LPGEPVQIHHPD
+639 LPGEPIQIHHPD
-651 CPEAMKLMSRHGE
+651 CPEAQKLMSRYGE
-664 SIVKAR
+664 SIVKAHL
-670 WQFGEDFAF
+670 QFGDDFAF
-679 LATLK
+679 LATIK
-684 ILAVNKMGFGATL
+684 VLAVNKMGFGAKL

-704 EKLDMQAMEMKNEGG
+704 EKLDMQAMEMMIEGG
-719 MVVAIVSVYVNNLKT
+719 MVVATVSVYVNNLKT
-734 LENLIDKIKKID
+734 LENLIDKIKKIE

-753 VGKRL
+753 IGKRS

>member
-1 MGNVYN
+1 
-7 FAILNELLKHWIMM
+7 M
-21 TLPDTYSQDEKIE
+21 TLPDTYSQDEKAE
-34 LERQFNVLLT
+34 LERQFDNLLR
-44 CWKSRKNEQDVAF
+44 CWKSRKNEQDVES
-57 VTEAYLLAANAHKDA
+57 VTEGFLLAANAHKDQ

-105 LLHDVVEDTDY
+105 LLHDVVEDTEY

-126 DKAAQIVDG
+126 EKVAQIVDG

-142 DFTEGVKS
+142 DFDANVRS

-172 KLADRLHNMRTLS
+172 KLADRLHNMRTLG

-197 ETTQIYAPIAY
+197 ETTQIYAPVAY
-208 RLGLYKVKIELDDLC
+208 RLGLYKVKLELDDLC

-228 PQVFESVQKQLCD
+228 PQVFESVQKQLAE
-241 VREKKLK
+241 VRDRKIK

-256 VKAELEQRGIKV
+256 VKSDLEKQGVKV

-284 VKFGMSLEEVYDAY
+284 VKFGMSLEEVYDVY

-306 PDLDDEKV
+306 PNIEDEKV
-314 QCWETFAVFT
+314 KCWETFAAFT

-351 VFMSK
+351 VFMNQN
-356 DGNWVE
+356 GNWVE

-380 YWKYRAKNSNAE
+380 YWKYRDKNSTAE
-392 SGLDLWMNVVRNL
+392 SGLDLWMKVVKDL
-405 VQQADENHVSAIEF
+405 VKQADENHASAIEF

-431 IFVFTPDGD
+431 IFVFTPNGD
-440 KITLPKGSTV
+440 KMTLPKGSTV

-476 IHTELKMGDQ
+476 IQTELKMGDQ
-486 VEVITSEYQEPQEK
+486 VEIITSEHQEPQEK

-517 IKDFRKAF
+517 IKDFRKVF

-538 HANIDFSKQ
+538 RAKIDFSRL
-547 NRNILA
+547 NRNILVE
-553 AKFNLATRN
+553 KFNLANRN
-562 DLYYFV
+562 DLYYYV
-568 AVNKIGRQDVE
+568 ATNKIGQQDVE
-579 TILKKSDFS
+579 TILKKKDASMSD
-588 WSNYL
+588 YL

-600 FVKPSSQKKNDDKD
+600 FVKPSQKKNEEKPDEN
-614 GVDISGYT
+614 GVSGYV
-622 ISTCCN
+622 IATCCK
-628 PIPGDDVVAIS
+628 PIPGDDVVAIQ
-639 LPGEPVQIHHPD
+639 LPGEPIQIHHPD
-651 CPEAMKLMSRHGE
+651 CPEAQKLMSRYGE
-664 SIVKAR
+664 SIVKAHL
-670 WQFGEDFAF
+670 QFGDDFAF
-679 LATLK
+679 LATIK
-684 ILAVNKMGFGATL
+684 VLAVNKMGFGAKL

-704 EKLDMQAMEMKNEGG
+704 EKLDMQAMEMMIEGG
-719 MVVAIVSVYVNNLKT
+719 MVVATVSVYVNNLKT
-734 LENLIDKIKKID
+734 LENLIDKIKKIE

-753 VGKRL
+753 IGKRS

>member
-1 MGNVYN
+1 
-7 FAILNELLKHWIMM
+7 MM
-21 TLPDTYSQDEKIE
+21 TLPDTYSLEEKNE
-34 LERQFNVLLT
+34 LERQFNVLLQ
-44 CWKSRKNEQDVAF
+44 CWKSRKNEQDVAL

-94 MGMGRTSIIAA
+94 MGMGRTSIICA

-116 TLDYIKEHFG
+116 TLYYISEHFG
-126 DKAAQIVDG
+126 EKVAKIVDG

-142 DFTEGVKS
+142 DFNDEQARS
-150 LQAETFRKVIMS
+150 MQAETFKKVIMS

-197 ETTQIYAPIAY
+197 ETAQIYAPIAY
-208 RLGLYKVKIELDDLC
+208 RLGLYKVKLELDDLC
-223 LKYIN
+223 LRYIN
-228 PQVFESVQKQLCD
+228 PAVFESVQKQLCE
-241 VREKKLK
+241 VREKKLN

-256 VKAELEQRGIKV
+256 VKTELEQRGIKV

-284 VKFGMSLEEVYDAY
+284 VKFGMSLEEVYDVY

-306 PDLDDEKV
+306 KNIEDEKV
-314 QCWETFAVFT
+314 NCWETFAVFT

-351 VFMSK
+351 VFMNK
-356 DGNWVE
+356 NGNWVE

-380 YWKYRAKNSNAE
+380 YWKYRDQNSNAE
-392 SGLDLWMNVVRNL
+392 SGLDLWMKVVKNL

-431 IFVFTPDGD
+431 IFVFTPKGD

-450 LDFAYNIHSD
+450 LDFAYNIHTD

-486 VEVITSEYQEPQEK
+486 VEVITSEHQEPQEK

-530 TMLKEYFD
+530 AMLKEYFER
-538 HANIDFSKQ
+538 AKIDFSKQ
-547 NRNILA
+547 NRNTLA
-553 AKFNLATRN
+553 EKFNLANRN

-568 AVNKIGRQDVE
+568 ATNKIGQQEVE
-579 TILKKSDFS
+579 GILKKNDAS
-588 WSNYL
+588 WSDYL
-593 VKYLTLG
+593 VRYLSLG
-600 FVKPSSQKKNDDKD
+600 LIRPSSMKTEEKPGENS
-614 GVDISGYT
+614 VSGYV

-628 PIPGDDVVAIS
+628 PIPGDDVVAIQP
-639 LPGEPVQIHHPD
+639 LGGPLQIHHPD
-651 CPEAMKLMSRHGE
+651 CPEAMKLMSRYGE
-664 SIVKAR
+664 NIVKAR
-670 WQFGEDFAF
+670 LQFGDDFAF

-684 ILAVNKMGFGATL
+684 ILAVNKMGLGAML
-697 FDTITNQ
+697 FEIISKQ
-704 EKLDMQAMEMKNEGG
+704 EKLDMQAMEMKIEGG

-753 VGKRL
+753 VGKKA

>member
-1 MGNVYN
+1 
-7 FAILNELLKHWIMM
+7 M

-44 CWKSRKNEQDVAF
+44 CWKSRKNEQDVAL

-116 TLDYIKEHFG
+116 SLDYIKEHFG

-142 DFTEGVKS
+142 DFTEGVNS

-241 VREKKLK
+241 VRKKKLR

-284 VKFGMSLEEVYDAY
+284 VKFGMSLEEVYDVY

-306 PDLDDEKV
+306 PNLDDEKV

-547 NRNILA
+547 NRNLLA

-562 DLYYFV
+562 DLYYYV

-600 FVKPSSQKKNDDKD
+600 FVKPSSQKKSDDKD

>member
-1 MGNVYN
+1 
-7 FAILNELLKHWIMM
+7 
-21 TLPDTYSQDEKIE
+21 
-34 LERQFNVLLT
+34 
-44 CWKSRKNEQDVAF
+44 
-57 VTEAYLLAANAHKDA
+57 
-72 RRRSGEPYMY
+72 
-82 HPLAVATIIAGE
+82 
-94 MGMGRTSIIAA
+94 MGRTSIICA

-116 TLDYIKEHFG
+116 TLDYISEHFG
-126 DKAAQIVDG
+126 EKVAKIVDG
-135 VTKLTNE
+135 VTKLTSE
-142 DFTEGVKS
+142 DFKEGAKS

-197 ETTQIYAPIAY
+197 ETAQIYAPIAY

-228 PQVFESVQKQLCD
+228 PQVFDSVQKQLCE
-241 VREKKLK
+241 VREKKIN
-248 ELEDFLAP
+248 ELEEFLAP
-256 VKAELEQRGIKV
+256 VKAELDTMGIKV

-284 VKFGMSLEEVYDAY
+284 VKFGMSLEEVYDVY

-306 PDLDDEKV
+306 PNVEDEKV
-314 QCWETFAVFT
+314 KCWETFAVFT

-351 VFMSK
+351 VFMNK
-356 DGNWVE
+356 KGNWVE

-380 YWKYRAKNSNAE
+380 YWKYRDQNSTAE
-392 SGLDLWMNVVRNL
+392 SGLDLWMKVVRDL
-405 VQQADENHVSAIEF
+405 VQQADDNQASAIEF
-419 IDSFKLDLFNDE
+419 IDNFKLDLFNDE
-431 IFVFTPDGD
+431 IFVFTPNGD

-517 IKDFRKAF
+517 IKDFRKVF
-525 KDKGK
+525 KEKGK
-530 TMLKEYFD
+530 AMLREFFS

-547 NRNILA
+547 NRNTLA
-553 AKFNLATRN
+553 EKLNLATRN
-562 DLYYFV
+562 DLYYYV
-568 AVNKIGRQDVE
+568 AMNKVSQQDVE
-579 TILKKSDFS
+579 NILKKNDAS
-588 WSNYL
+588 WSDYL

-600 FVKPSSQKKNDDKD
+600 FVNPSKKNGAKNSD
-614 GVDISGYT
+614 VDVAGYV

-651 CPEAMKLMSRHGE
+651 CPEAQKLMSRHGE

-670 WQFGEDFAF
+670 WQFGDDFAF

-684 ILAVNKMGFGATL
+684 ILAVNKMGLGTKL
-697 FDTITNQ
+697 FDIITNQ
-704 EKLDMQAMEMKNEGG
+704 EKLDMQAMEMKIEGG

-734 LENLIDKIKKID
+734 LENLIEKIKKID

-753 VGKRL
+753 VGKKS